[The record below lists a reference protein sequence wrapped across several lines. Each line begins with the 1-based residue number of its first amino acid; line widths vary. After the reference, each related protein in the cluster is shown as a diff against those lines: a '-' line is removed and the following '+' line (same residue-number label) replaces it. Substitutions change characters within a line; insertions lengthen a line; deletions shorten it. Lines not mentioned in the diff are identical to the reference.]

1 MECPFCNGSGHH
13 NYEDCIKCNGTGE
26 YEKPN
31 AQVKKESGSGGM
43 KTILIW
49 VGFFSLILA
58 LVYLVVF
65 LKNIGVIYEAAILSL
80 SVISWVI
87 IYRAIRKVISN
98 ADKPDH
104 EKLLFIDPDKSMLS
118 NVAGLA
124 FLAVVSVP
132 FILMAFSP
140 VLLF

>member
-1 MECPFCNGSGHH
+1 MECPFCNGSGHQ

-26 YEKPN
+26 YEQPHVQIQN
-31 AQVKKESGSGGM
+31 NSDSEGM

-49 VGFFSLILA
+49 VGFFALILA

-65 LKNIGVIYEAAILSL
+65 LKNIGFIYEAAVLSL
-80 SVISWVI
+80 SVISWGI
-87 IYRAIRKVISN
+87 IYGAIRKVISN

-104 EKLLFIDPDKSMLS
+104 EKLLFTDPDKSMLS
-118 NVAGLA
+118 NVAGLS
-124 FLAVVSVP
+124 FLAVVSVL